1 MVEAGIARNAV
12 QFQKGLSMAE
22 FLRLYVTEDQC
33 HADLV
38 AMRWPKGFPRCRPEG
53 DDFKVGQH

>member
-1 MVEAGIARNAV
+1 
-12 QFQKGLSMAE
+12 MAE